1 VGSVPGWVGLMT
13 DEYIDLTVRV
23 KITGPLSSECVDLI
37 RRDIN
42 GMCHLEGTGDSLSGA
57 MVMEVR

>member
-1 VGSVPGWVGLMT
+1 MNEDIVEV
-13 DEYIDLTVRV
+13 TVRIRGV
-23 KITGPLSSECVDLI
+23 GPRAAECIDLI

-57 MVMEVR
+57 MVTEVR

>member
-1 VGSVPGWVGLMT
+1 MT

-23 KITGPLSSECVDLI
+23 KIAGPLSSECVDLI

-42 GMCHLEGTGDSLSGA
+42 GMCHIEGTGDSLSGA
-57 MVMEVR
+57 MVTEVRR